1 MKFLISLIVILSSYT
16 VSLAADSKVMVTD
29 AWARPV
35 ILMNRPGAA
44 YFVIHNHSDVA
55 DKLIAASTPLAERI
69 ELHVHKHLDGVMKME
84 RVQDIPVAA
93 QGMTTVK
100 PGGYHL
106 MMFGLTKKLAVG
118 DELPLTLTFAH
129 AGEITV
135 TAKVQKKAPPMDY
148 SKMDHGKMKMDHSKM
163 KMDHSKMKHDMN

>member
-1 MKFLISLIVILSSYT
+1 MKFLISLIVVLNSYA
-16 VSLAADSKVMVTD
+16 VSFAADAMIMVTD

-44 YFVIHNHSDVA
+44 YLTIHNHSEQA
-55 DKLIAASTPLAERI
+55 DKLIAASTPFAERI
-69 ELHVHKHLDGVMKME
+69 ELHVHKHLDGVMRME

-106 MMFGLTKKLAVG
+106 MMFGLNKKLAVG

-129 AGEITV
+129 AGEV
-135 TAKVQKKAPPMDY
+135 KVNAKVQKKAPQM
-148 SKMDHGKMKMDHSKM
+148 GHS
-163 KMDHSKMKHDMN
+163 KMDHSKMKHDMQGSGLKEHDQRP